1 MHPLRLVCILSSKK
15 WCGVCVCV
23 RRVMFV
29 VWCACLCRVRSGG
42 QGWTATAVEKAS
54 GETKVIKSVACD
66 NIKAGNVAL
75 MEAKVLQV
83 RMRREIYVYCLMSN
97 TARGV

>member
-1 MHPLRLVCILSSKK
+1 M
-15 WCGVCVCV
+15 CV

-29 VWCACLCRVRSGG
+29 VWCACVCRVRSGG

-83 RMRREIYVYCLMSN
+83 RVRREICIVHDVKYSTWCVIQVLAMC
-97 TARGV
+97 R

>member
-1 MHPLRLVCILSSKK
+1 
-15 WCGVCVCV
+15 VCV
-23 RRVMFV
+23 RRVTFV
-29 VWCACLCRVRSGG
+29 VWCAYVCRVAAEVKA
-42 QGWTATAVEKAS
+42 TATAVERSS

-83 RMRREIYVYCLMSN
+83 RVRREICILHDVKYSTWCVIQALAM
-97 TARGV
+97 